1 MVALKYIITNSC
13 IACRK
18 KRIPD
23 YNQAISLIYQNQTTM
38 NWYLAKVVFQII
50 CGDGNHTAQFDE
62 QLRLVGANNEYE
74 AFTKAQQI
82 GILEQDTFLNEQKN
96 LVQWKFIDVSELHK
110 LSNLMDGAEMYS
122 RVTEVDNAEIY
133 ISM

>member
-1 MVALKYIITNSC
+1 
-13 IACRK
+13 
-18 KRIPD
+18 
-23 YNQAISLIYQNQTTM
+23 M

-62 QLRLVGANNEYE
+62 QLRLVGANTEYE

-82 GILEQDTFLNEQKN
+82 GILEQDTFLNEQKH
-96 LVQWKFIDVSELHK
+96 LVQWKYIDVSELHK

-133 ISM
+133 ISMVQKKADQIQGDNVLASLELI